1 MVTTHVYFFLK
12 YKALKCRRSLSS
24 MHRKEKLGVQW
35 PLESDV
41 KKFLIRLWV
50 QGIGDRVTKEVE
62 TADEG

>member
-1 MVTTHVYFFLK
+1 
-12 YKALKCRRSLSS
+12 